1 MSGFDVLAILALG
14 FAIGSIALRYWETP
28 PELIRRMAALELDMA
43 NQNETS
49 TRWMKRENVRRA
61 RDEKEAAPDL
71 GPALN
76 GSSNLR
82 DRKAE
87 IRARIR
93 ARQ

>member
-14 FAIGSIALRYWETP
+14 FALVSIGLRYWEAP

-71 GPALN
+71 GAALN
-76 GSSNLR
+76 GATSLR
-82 DRKAE
+82 DKKAE